1 MKPVRI
7 NKFLADAGICSRRK
21 AEDLVLEGRVS
32 VNGRKTTE
40 LSLKVEPGKDSV
52 SLNGV
57 PIQPDEQKIYVIL
70 NKPEGVISSA
80 KDELDRKTVMDY
92 VREVGHRLHY
102 AGRLDSDT
110 GGLVLLTND
119 GELSQK
125 LAHPRN
131 KIAKTYTARIRGVPG
146 KKALKKFASGMEIDG
161 YLTSPA
167 EIKIVKAL
175 PGSCD
180 VEIKITEGKKRQI
193 RKMCSEIGHPVIS
206 LKRTSIGE
214 IKLGRLKEGTYRHL
228 TKSETDYLGGL

>member
-21 AEDLVLEGRVS
+21 AEDLILDGRVS
-32 VNGRKTTE
+32 VNGKKTTE
-40 LSLKVEPGKDSV
+40 LSLKVEPGKDHV
-52 SLNGV
+52 ALNGV
-57 PIQPDEQKIYVIL
+57 PVEADENKVYVIL

-80 KDELDRKTVMDY
+80 RDELDRKTVMDY
-92 VREVGHRLHY
+92 VREIGRRLHY

-131 KIAKTYTARIRGVPG
+131 KIPKKYSARIRGIPD
-146 KKALKKFASGMEIDG
+146 KKALRKFISGLEIDD
-161 YLTSPA
+161 YVTLPA
-167 EIKIVKAL
+167 QIKILKTFHD
-175 PGSCD
+175 SCE
-180 VEIKITEGKKRQI
+180 VEIVITEGKRRQI
-193 RKMCSEIGHPVIS
+193 RRMCKEIGHPVIS

-214 IKLGRLKEGTYRHL
+214 IALGRLKEGTYRHL
-228 TKSETDYLGGL
+228 RKSEMDYLNSL